1 VRLSPLALGV
11 LAVIATLS
19 ACGGGSEN
27 GGASE
32 AATFEE
38 VQQIVER
45 RCYAC
50 HSQNPTDEEYKAFD
64 LPKFDNPDNITKYR
78 DRIYEV
84 VVVSKR
90 MPQGNRTMM
99 TQEERDRIA
108 SWETGG

>member
-1 VRLSPLALGV
+1 VWFSPPTLG
-11 LAVIATLS
+11 LFAAVATLS
-19 ACGGGSEN
+19 ACGGGSDN
-27 GGASE
+27 GSVSE

-64 LPKFDNPDNITKYR
+64 LPKFDNPDNITKYK

-108 SWETGG
+108 TWAKPG

>member
-1 VRLSPLALGV
+1 MRLLPL
-11 LAVIATLS
+11 LAVIAALAS
-19 ACGGGSEN
+19 CGGPDDD
-27 GGASE
+27 GAPK
-32 AATFEE
+32 AASLDE

-50 HSQNPTDEEYKAFD
+50 HSQNPTDEEFKAFD
-64 LPKFDNPDNITKYR
+64 LPKFDNPDNLENYK
-78 DRIYEV
+78 DRIYQV

-108 SWETGG
+108 EWAKPG